1 MNQELA
7 DWLRRDRPL
16 SLQSL
21 HIPPSLRLVVLAP
34 HPDDFDAVAVTMR
47 FFWENGNRVDV
58 AVVTSGA
65 SGVEDGF
72 GGALT
77 PAAKAKLRE
86 CEQRESWRSFGLPDS
101 RLTFLRS
108 AEDNRGH
115 PEESAANRDLV
126 SSYITLRRPDLVFLP
141 HGHDPNPGH
150 RRTYEFL
157 LWSVRKER
165 LALLACLNQDPKTIS
180 MRKDLY
186 LPFGAELAMWKGAL
200 LRMHRS
206 QQQRNLNTR
215 GYGFDERI
223 LQVNRRS
230 AAELGLR
237 EDYAEAFEMQWLD
250 ETGDG
255 GMRRLRDPRG

>member
-1 MNQELA
+1 MNEELA
-7 DWLRRDRPL
+7 GWLRRDRPL
-16 SLQSL
+16 SLQTL
-21 HIPPSLRLVVLAP
+21 HIPSSLRLVVLAP
-34 HPDDFDAVAVTMR
+34 HPDDFDAVAVTIR
-47 FFWENGNRVDV
+47 FFKENGNGVVV

-72 GGALT
+72 GEAFT

-86 CEQRESWRSFGLPDS
+86 REQRKSCRIFGLPDN

-108 AEDNRGH
+108 AEDDRGH
-115 PEESAANRDLV
+115 PEDNAANRGLV
-126 SSYITLRRPDLVFLP
+126 SSYLASMRPDLVFLP

-157 LWSVRKER
+157 LWSVRKEK
-165 LALLACLNQDPKTIS
+165 LTLLACLNQDPKTIS
-180 MRKDLY
+180 MRMDLY
-186 LPFGAELAMWKGAL
+186 HAFGLELAAWKGEL
-200 LRMHRS
+200 LRTHRS

-237 EDYAEAFEMQWLD
+237 GDYAEAFELQCLD
-250 ETGDG
+250 GTVEG
-255 GMRRLRDPRG
+255 GNARVP